1 MANDECYIVRNVM
14 VYRVIKCCYDSKIR
28 QVMIGW
34 KCNSGRESK
43 GATEFWKI
51 STWKTKG

>member
-1 MANDECYIVRNVM
+1 MANDECYIVRNVT
-14 VYRVIKCCYDSKIR
+14 VYRVIKCCYDRKIR

-43 GATEFWKI
+43 GAMEFWKI